1 MTSFLRGL
9 ATRPRLLAELLAAS
23 LLINLLG
30 LAGTIFVML
39 VLGRYVPY
47 GVTAT
52 LVTLS
57 LGMVVALAA
66 EFGLRLARRRLA
78 AEALEAD
85 GTQRGE
91 AGFAAL
97 LRVKAAIFDRMPS
110 GRRDEILRAVETLDR
125 THSAANLT
133 ALLDVPFAAITLLA
147 LLLISPSLGV
157 IALVFL
163 ALTAGL
169 TLAGEHWYRARISK
183 AQSCERQMR
192 VLAEDSNAIDTVRVF
207 NAAGWLARRWQ
218 QARQDLA
225 RHGDDSASIQGMVSA
240 ASALLTGAQTVAII
254 AYGAV
259 LCVDGSLTTAQL
271 IGANILAG
279 RAMAP
284 FLRLA
289 QLAEPM
295 ARAAAALKLLREAAQ
310 LPREQVNGNAL
321 TSFQGRLE
329 LQDLSFA
336 HPGAVAPLAEHVS
349 LTLPAGGVLVVVGPS
364 GSGKTLFA
372 RLLLGLAEPLRG
384 RILVDGLDLRQL
396 SHEWWRQQV
405 CYVPQQPEFLDG
417 SVADNLRLGRD
428 HLDDACLYRAIAEA
442 GLKPWLDTTPNGLQT
457 LIEQGGRRLPP
468 GLRHRL
474 ALARALAGGGRLCL
488 FDDPSTVLDGE
499 ARQGLYDTLRRLCA
513 EGRTLIICGND
524 PAIARGASLLLDLGT
539 KPVPRLAAKP
549 QDAEASHA

>member
-1 MTSFLRGL
+1 MIRFLHGLTSH
-9 ATRPRLLAELLAAS
+9 PRLLAELLAAS

-66 EFGLRLARRRLA
+66 EFGLRLARQRLA
-78 AEALEAD
+78 AEALEQDAAK
-85 GTQRGE
+85 RAE
-91 AGFAAL
+91 AGFAAVL
-97 LRVKAAIFDRMPS
+97 NVKAALFDRLPT
-110 GRRDEILRAVETLDR
+110 GRRAEILRAVEMVDR
-125 THSAANLT
+125 THTAANLT
-133 ALLDVPFAAITLLA
+133 SLLDVPFAAITVLA
-147 LLLISPSLGV
+147 LLLISPALGT
-157 IALVFL
+157 IALAFL
-163 ALTAGL
+163 SLSAVL
-169 TLAGEHWYRARISK
+169 TLAGEAWHRKRVAL
-183 AQSCERQMR
+183 AQGGERQLR
-192 VLAEDSNAIDTVRVF
+192 GLGDDANAVDTIRVF
-207 NAAGWLARRWQ
+207 NAGPWLARRWQ
-218 QARQDLA
+218 QARRELF
-225 RHGDDSASIQGMVSA
+225 RHGDDSASVQGVVSA
-240 ASALLTGAQTVAII
+240 ASSLLTGAQTVAII

-295 ARAAAALKLLREAAQ
+295 ARAAAALKLLAEAAQ
-310 LPREQVNGNAL
+310 LPREQLNGNAL
-321 TSFQGRLE
+321 TGFQGGLE
-329 LQDLSFA
+329 LQDVAFA
-336 HPGAVAPLAEHVS
+336 HPGAVAPLAEHVTLS
-349 LTLPAGGVLVVVGPS
+349 LPAGGALVVIGPS
-364 GSGKTLFA
+364 GSGKTVFA
-372 RLLLGLAEPLRG
+372 RMLLALADPLRG
-384 RILVDGLDLRQL
+384 RILVDGLELRQI
-396 SHEWWRQQV
+396 SHEWWRRQV
-405 CYVPQQPEFLDG
+405 CYVPQQPEFLEG

-428 HLDDACLYRAIAEA
+428 LDDDTVYRAVAEA
-442 GLKPWLDTTPNGLQT
+442 GLKPWLDTTSSGLLT
-457 LIEQGGRRLPP
+457 MIEQGGRSLPA

-488 FDDPSTVLDGE
+488 FDDPSSGLDAE
-499 ARQGLYDTLRRLCA
+499 ARQSLYETLRRLSA
-513 EGRTLIICGND
+513 EGRTMVICSND

-549 QDAEASHA
+549 QAPEADHA